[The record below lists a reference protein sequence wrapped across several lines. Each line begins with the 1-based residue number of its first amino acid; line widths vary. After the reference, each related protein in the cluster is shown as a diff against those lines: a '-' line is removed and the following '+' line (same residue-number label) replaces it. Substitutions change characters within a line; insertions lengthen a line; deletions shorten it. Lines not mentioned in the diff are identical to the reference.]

1 MVLRRSAAP
10 ERRGFENEANR
21 LNPVRRVIGGEAKL
35 VVAAMHEDTAPGEDA
50 STVAHPE
57 AGSASRAS
65 QSAPEAVVCVAT
77 CRRPDMLRLTLQSL
91 VGQIGPTR
99 FAVVVVDND
108 PVGMAGVPIV
118 NAFFDAGLLEGFCV
132 VEAQPGN
139 CRACNRAFREA
150 RRRFASASYILMID
164 DDEVADPEWIARMIA
179 ACRERQVD
187 IVGGPVAPHFPDGA
201 PDALARHPVY
211 WPAYSRSG
219 FVPMI
224 YGSGNFLIRRQA
236 FERLSHPEFDL
247 RYNFLGGGDTDFFT
261 RCRRAGLT
269 FYWEQAAR
277 IVETVPSDRVRA
289 AWILRRGLRIG
300 AINFHIDEASSA
312 SAVGR
317 ARLVVKNGVLL
328 PVSAFR
334 SLKLLAQGKPALVS
348 AHPMVVAIGRLMA
361 WLGVEPQQY
370 RFKPAEPKP

>member
-1 MVLRRSAAP
+1 
-10 ERRGFENEANR
+10 
-21 LNPVRRVIGGEAKL
+21 
-35 VVAAMHEDTAPGEDA
+35 
-50 STVAHPE
+50 
-57 AGSASRAS
+57 
-65 QSAPEAVVCVAT
+65 
-77 CRRPDMLRLTLQSL
+77 LQSL
-91 VGQIGPTR
+91 VDQTATTR

-108 PVGMAGVPIV
+108 PAGMAGVPIA
-118 NAFFDAGLLEGFCV
+118 NAFLSNGLLEGLCL

-139 CRACNRAFREA
+139 CHACNRAFREA
-150 RRRFASASYILMID
+150 RLRFPLASYILMID
-164 DDEVADPEWIARMIA
+164 DDEVADPDWLGRMVA
-179 ACRERQVD
+179 ACRETNVD

-201 PDALARHPVY
+201 PDAITRHPVY
-211 WPAYSRSG
+211 WPAYNQSG
-219 FVPMI
+219 PVPMI

-277 IVETVPSDRVRA
+277 ILETVPSDRLRA

-300 AINFHIDEASSA
+300 AINFHIDEASSR
-312 SAVGR
+312 SILGR
-317 ARLVVKNGVLL
+317 ARLIAKNGVLL

-334 SLKLLAQGKPALVS
+334 SLRLLARGKPALVS

-361 WLGVEPQQY
+361 WLGIEPEQY
-370 RFKPAEPKP
+370 RFTQAGPKT